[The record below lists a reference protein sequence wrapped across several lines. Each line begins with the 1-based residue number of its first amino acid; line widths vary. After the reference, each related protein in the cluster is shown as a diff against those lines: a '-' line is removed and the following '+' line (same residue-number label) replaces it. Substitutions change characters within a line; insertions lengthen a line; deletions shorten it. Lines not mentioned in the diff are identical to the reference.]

1 MDLAMKV
8 TILSVFFSLLVLA
21 TYFLPTI
28 VAEIRDHP
36 ATLPIF
42 LLNLSLGWTL
52 LGWVGALIWSA
63 RDAGTQYEL
72 LR

>member
-1 MDLAMKV
+1 MDLNMSVA
-8 TILSVFFSLLVLA
+8 ILAVFFTLLVLA

-28 VAEIRDHP
+28 VATVRNHP

-63 RDAGTQYEL
+63 LAVNTQCEAL
-72 LR
+72 S